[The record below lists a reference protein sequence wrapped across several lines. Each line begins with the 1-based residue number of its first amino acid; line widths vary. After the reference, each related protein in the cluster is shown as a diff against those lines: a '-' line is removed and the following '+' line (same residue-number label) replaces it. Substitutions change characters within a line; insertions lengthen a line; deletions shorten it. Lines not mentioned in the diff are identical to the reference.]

1 MKQTLF
7 FNQTIPWWGDYTVMQ
22 SDRNSLKTDT
32 FYEPTTYEPYTYTS
46 SEQKLTF
53 AWHDYGRVGV
63 FRIKMRSLV
72 QKL

>member
-1 MKQTLF
+1 MEL
-7 FNQTIPWWGDYTVMQ
+7 YTVMQ

-32 FYEPTTYEPYTYTS
+32 FHEPTTYEPYTKTS

-53 AWHDYGRVGV
+53 ARHDYGRVGV

-72 QKL
+72 QKLKPLKKCQF